1 MNHNEK
7 KKIWQEMGSYLTAVF
22 IGVIV
27 MIPFLWMLSTSFKSK
42 GALMQI
48 PVQWIPKEPSLD
60 AYRTVFSRF
69 PLLRAIGNSFL
80 ITGSYTVVT
89 ILSAS
94 MAAFAIT
101 KIKFPW
107 AESIFKLY
115 LASMMIPTQ
124 VTLIPLF
131 VIMNKLGLINT
142 YPSVILP
149 SLFRA
154 FAVFML
160 VQQMRSIPN
169 DFMEAARI
177 DGAGIFRIYARV
189 IMPLTRSAIATLTV
203 TTFME
208 SWNDYLWPL
217 LMLSD
222 KNKMTLTLALN
233 SLNGQYGT
241 EYNLLMAGSLI
252 SMVPIIIIYACAQRY
267 FKSGLMSG
275 GVKG

>member
-1 MNHNEK
+1 MNHKEK
-7 KKIWQEMGSYLTAVF
+7 KKIWQGIGTYLTAVL

-27 MIPFLWMLSTSFKSK
+27 IIPFLWMLSTSFKSK

-101 KIKFPW
+101 KIKFPC
-107 AESIFKLY
+107 AEGIFKFY

-177 DGAGIFRIYARV
+177 DGAGIFRIYAKV
-189 IMPLTRSAIATLTV
+189 IMPLTGSAIATLTV

-252 SMVPIIIIYACAQRY
+252 SMIPIIIIYACAQKY
-267 FKSGLMSG
+267 FKTGLMSG

>member
-48 PVQWIPKEPSLD
+48 PVQLIPKEPSLD

-177 DGAGIFRIYARV
+177 DGAGIFRIYGRV